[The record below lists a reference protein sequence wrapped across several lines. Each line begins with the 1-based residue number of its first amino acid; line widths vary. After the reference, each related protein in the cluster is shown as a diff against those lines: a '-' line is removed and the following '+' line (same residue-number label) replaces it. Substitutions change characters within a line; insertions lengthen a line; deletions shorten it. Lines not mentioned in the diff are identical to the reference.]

1 MAVIILESIGV
12 FSKAAKLA
20 KVMSI
25 DVVDAAIG
33 EYAYASSWSFSDC
46 RLFLL
51 NIKVFSSLPGVM

>member
-1 MAVIILESIGV
+1 MIILESIGV

-33 EYAYASSWSFSDC
+33 EYASSWSFSDC